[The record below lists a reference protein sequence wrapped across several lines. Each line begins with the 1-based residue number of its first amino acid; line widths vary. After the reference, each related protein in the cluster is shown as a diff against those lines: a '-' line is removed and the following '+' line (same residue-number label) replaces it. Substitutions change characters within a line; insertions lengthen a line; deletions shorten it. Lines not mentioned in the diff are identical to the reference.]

1 MRELALLLLTVS
13 VTAGCGSLMPND
25 IKFKKNTPPKESRPN
40 DPELYDPFQ
49 IMRQLNK
56 MTYHDI
62 SAH

>member
-25 IKFKKNTPPKESRPN
+25 IKFKMISPPKESRPN

-49 IMRQLNK
+49 IMR
-56 MTYHDI
+56 
-62 SAH
+62 

>member
-25 IKFKKNTPPKESRPN
+25 IKFKMISPPKESRPN